1 MKNKKILIIGGGI
14 AGLAMMNRLEAIGCN
29 PILFEKAESIRS
41 DGTGIL
47 LGINATYVLTKM
59 GLIKKI
65 ENRAIRLSSMVGL
78 DKNGNKIVSND
89 LDYLEE
95 KSGFSTY
102 GIGREELFNILYES
116 VNDNDIFTNKE
127 IIKIENINDKVKV
140 TYKNYD
146 TEKFDLVIG
155 ADGVNSTVRTSIFGR
170 IDFRDAKQG
179 CWRFMVKIP
188 ESFNK
193 NSICE
198 YLGLGKRAGFMPIKD
213 GILYCYVLLDS
224 NKYNKNSLP
233 KIEQLMEYFKDFDGD
248 WKDISK
254 EILKNQNYVFNE
266 IKDLS
271 QICIQKEN
279 VVLIGDASHAITPNL
294 GQGAALGLED
304 AYIFADILS
313 SNKNIKD
320 ALKEFETKRYKRVK
334 MIRDKSFM
342 IGKTVQSSS
351 YIFSK
356 GRDAIYRL
364 MPDKLLSNDTYKTL
378 KIWK

>member
-1 MKNKKILIIGGGI
+1 MKDKKILIIGGGI
-14 AGLAMMNRLEAIGCN
+14 AGLTMMNRLEAIGCS
-29 PILFEKAESIRS
+29 PILVEKAENIRS

-59 GLIKKI
+59 GLIEEIKDK
-65 ENRAIRLSSMVGL
+65 AIRLSSMVGL
-78 DKNGNKIVSND
+78 DKNGNKIVAND
-89 LDYLEE
+89 LNYLEE
-95 KSGFSTY
+95 KSGFATY
-102 GIGREELFNILYES
+102 GIGREELFNVLYEN
-116 VNDNDIFTNKE
+116 VNQNNIFTNKE
-127 IIKIENINDKVKV
+127 IINVENIDNKVKV
-140 TYKNYD
+140 TCKNHKV
-146 TEKFDLVIG
+146 EIFDLVIG
-155 ADGVNSTVRTSIFGR
+155 ADGINSIVRTSIFGK
-170 IDFRDAKQG
+170 INFRDAKQG

-188 ESFNK
+188 ENFNK

-198 YLGLGKRAGFMPIKD
+198 YLGLGKRAGFMPIKN

-279 VVLIGDASHAITPNL
+279 IVLIGDASHSITPNL

-304 AYIFADILS
+304 AYILADIIS

-320 ALKEFETKRYKRVK
+320 ALKEFETKRYKRIK

-342 IGKTVQSSS
+342 IGKVVQSSS
-351 YIFSK
+351 IIFSK
-356 GRDAIYRL
+356 GRNAIYRL

-378 KIWK
+378 KIWE

>member
-1 MKNKKILIIGGGI
+1 MKNKKVLIIGGGI
-14 AGLAMMNRLEAIGCN
+14 AGLAMMNRLESIGCS
-29 PILFEKAESIRS
+29 PILVEKAENIRS

-59 GLIKKI
+59 NLIEKI
-65 ENRAIRLSSMVGL
+65 KNSAIRLSSMVGL

-89 LDYLEE
+89 LNYLEE

-116 VNDNDIFTNKE
+116 VNHNNIFTNKE
-127 IIKIENINDKVKV
+127 IIKIENIDDKVKV

-146 TEKFDLVIG
+146 AEIFDLVIG
-155 ADGVNSTVRTSIFGR
+155 ADGINSIVRASIFGK

-188 ESFNK
+188 ENFNK
-193 NSICE
+193 DSICE

-224 NKYNKNSLP
+224 DKYCKNSLP
-233 KIEQLMEYFKDFDGD
+233 IIEKLMEYFEDFEGD
-248 WKDISK
+248 WKDIRK
-254 EILKNQNYVFNE
+254 EILKNPNYVFNE

-279 VVLIGDASHAITPNL
+279 IILIGDASHAITPNL

-304 AYIFADILS
+304 AYILADILN
-313 SNKNIKD
+313 SNENIKD

-334 MIRDKSFM
+334 MIRNKSFM
-342 IGKTVQSSS
+342 IGKAVQSSS

-356 GRDAIYRL
+356 ARDVIYRL
-364 MPDKLLSNDTYKTL
+364 MPNKLLSNDTYKTL
-378 KIWK
+378 KMW